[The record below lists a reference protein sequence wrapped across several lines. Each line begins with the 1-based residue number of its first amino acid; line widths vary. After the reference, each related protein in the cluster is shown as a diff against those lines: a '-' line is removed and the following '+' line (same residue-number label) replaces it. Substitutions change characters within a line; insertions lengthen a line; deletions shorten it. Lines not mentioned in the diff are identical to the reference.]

1 MQVLWRYF
9 CASLLRKESFS
20 MNNMTTE
27 TMKETTRKVLG
38 TAALFIG
45 SFCVMGC
52 VETPVK
58 AQPSAAPSGLVDLTQ
73 AAETSVNAVVYIK
86 VTTNSKTKTVDVQD
100 PFSDFF
106 GDSGAEAANSGKYRL
121 RNVKVQVRE

>member
-1 MQVLWRYF
+1 
-9 CASLLRKESFS
+9 

-86 VTTNSKTKTVDVQD
+86 VTTNRSPTSSVI
-100 PFSDFF
+100 SS
-106 GDSGAEAANSGKYRL
+106 DSGAEAANSGKYRL

>member
-1 MQVLWRYF
+1 
-9 CASLLRKESFS
+9 

-58 AQPSAAPSGLVDLTQ
+58 AQPSAAPSGLVDP
-73 AAETSVNAVVYIK
+73 TSSVI
-86 VTTNSKTKTVDVQD
+86 S
-100 PFSDFF
+100 S
-106 GDSGAEAANSGKYRL
+106 DSGAEAANSGKYRL

>member
-1 MQVLWRYF
+1 M
-9 CASLLRKESFS
+9 
-20 MNNMTTE
+20 
-27 TMKETTRKVLG
+27 G

-106 GDSGAEAANSGKYRL
+106 GDFFGFGAEAANSGKYRL

>member
-1 MQVLWRYF
+1 
-9 CASLLRKESFS
+9 

-73 AAETSVNAVVYIK
+73 AAGVRQRSGIY
-86 VTTNSKTKTVDVQD
+86 Q
-100 PFSDFF
+100 
-106 GDSGAEAANSGKYRL
+106 GDDE
-121 RNVKVQVRE
+121 Q

>member
-1 MQVLWRYF
+1 
-9 CASLLRKESFS
+9 

-58 AQPSAAPSGLVDLTQ
+58 AQPSSRPFRISGFDPGCG
-73 AAETSVNAVVYIK
+73 
-86 VTTNSKTKTVDVQD
+86 DVRQR
-100 PFSDFF
+100 SGIYQ
-106 GDSGAEAANSGKYRL
+106 GDDE
-121 RNVKVQVRE
+121 Q

>member
-1 MQVLWRYF
+1 
-9 CASLLRKESFS
+9 

-86 VTTNSKTKTVDVQD
+86 VTTNSKTKTWMCRIRSPTSSVI
-100 PFSDFF
+100 SS
-106 GDSGAEAANSGKYRL
+106 DSGAEAANSGKYRL

>member
-1 MQVLWRYF
+1 
-9 CASLLRKESFS
+9 

-106 GDSGAEAANSGKYRL
+106 GDFFGFGGGGRQQRQIQTPKREGSGSGLSLIHISEPTRPY
-121 RNVKVQVRE
+121 

>member
-1 MQVLWRYF
+1 
-9 CASLLRKESFS
+9 

-52 VETPVK
+52 VETPGQGTAFGRPLRLGGFDPGCGDVR
-58 AQPSAAPSGLVDLTQ
+58 QRSGIHQ
-73 AAETSVNAVVYIK
+73 
-86 VTTNSKTKTVDVQD
+86 
-100 PFSDFF
+100 
-106 GDSGAEAANSGKYRL
+106 GDDE
-121 RNVKVQVRE
+121 Q